1 MNEVIYSLL
10 IILMLLRFIGLIVCA
25 EYYFNTKKKIFLI
38 MSIAWLLWIFAVI
51 FAIFSDLSEIILFL
65 NVVFAS
71 LSSILMMLGLVFYFL
86 EFPLKIVF
94 LLIFIEVFVSIVLY
108 LFFGLLLSLSFS
120 NLINYIAI
128 FGAYLIP
135 LINRKRFK
143 EVLGKATRWYYS
155 LIIIG
160 VLFIPFSL
168 YFASKGYSFG
178 LYDSNNIIDII
189 INYSIAYLTTFLIL
203 IMIMNVENVI
213 STREKFVLKDEYS
226 HSLGNIMQAL
236 YSITDIMDN
245 NELDDKKLQNLK
257 KLHKE
262 KLNEARKLIKEIRKL

>member
-1 MNEVIYSLL
+1 MNETILSLL
-10 IILMLLRFIGLIVCA
+10 IILWLLRFIGLIVCA

-51 FAIFSDLSEIILFL
+51 SAIFSDVSDILLFL
-65 NVVFAS
+65 NIVFVS
-71 LSSILMMLGLVFYFL
+71 SSSILMMLGLVFYFL

-94 LLIFIEVFVSIVLY
+94 LLIFIEVFVSVILF
-108 LFFGLLLSLSFS
+108 LFFGISVSLIFS
-120 NLINYIAI
+120 SLINYIAT

-135 LINRKRFK
+135 IINRKRFK

-155 LIIIG
+155 LIIVG

-168 YFASKGYSFG
+168 YISSKGYSFG
-178 LYDSNNIIDII
+178 LYDSNNIIDIT

-213 STREKFVLKDEYS
+213 STREKFILKDEYS
-226 HSLGNIMQAL
+226 HNLGNIMQAL
-236 YSITDIMDN
+236 YIIADLRDSND
-245 NELDDKKLQNLK
+245 LDDKKLQDLL

-262 KLNEARKLIKEIRKL
+262 KLKEAGKLIKEIRKL

>member
-1 MNEVIYSLL
+1 MNETIFSLL
-10 IILMLLRFIGLIVCA
+10 IILALLRFIGLTLCI

-38 MSIAWLLWIFAVI
+38 MTIAWLLWIFAVI
-51 FAIFSDLSEIILFL
+51 FAIFSDLSEILLFL

-71 LSSILMMLGLVFYFL
+71 LSSILMLLGLVIYFL
-86 EFPLKIVF
+86 EFPLKIIF
-94 LLIFIEVFVSIVLY
+94 LLIFIEVFVSLVLF
-108 LFFGLLLSLSFS
+108 LFFGILISLSFS
-120 NLINYIAI
+120 NLINYIAT

-135 LINRKRFK
+135 IINRKRFK

-155 LIIIG
+155 LIIVG

-168 YFASKGYSFG
+168 YISSKGYSFG
-178 LYDSNNIIDII
+178 LYDSNNIIDIT
-189 INYSIAYLTTFLIL
+189 INYSIAYITTFLIL

-213 STREKFVLKDEYS
+213 SKREKFVLKDEYS

-236 YSITDIMDN
+236 YWIAELIDRKDI
-245 NELDDKKLQNLK
+245 DDKKLQSLNE
-257 KLHKE
+257 LHKE

>member
-1 MNEVIYSLL
+1 MNEAILSLL
-10 IILMLLRFIGLIVCA
+10 IILSLLRFIGLIVCA

-51 FAIFSDLSEIILFL
+51 FGIFSELSEILLFF
-65 NVVFAS
+65 NVVFVS

-86 EFPLKIVF
+86 EFPLKFIF
-94 LLIFIEVFVSIVLY
+94 YLIFLETFVSIILF
-108 LFFGLLLSLSFS
+108 LFFGLSISLGFS
-120 NLINYIAI
+120 NLINYIAT

-135 LINRKRFK
+135 IINRKRFK

-155 LIIIG
+155 LIITG
-160 VLFIPFSL
+160 VMFIPFSL
-168 YFASKGYSFG
+168 YISSKGYNFG
-178 LYDSNNIIDII
+178 LYDSNNIIDIT
-189 INYSIAYLTTFLIL
+189 INYLIAYLTTFLIL
-203 IMIMNVENVI
+203 IMIMNIENVI

-236 YSITDIMDN
+236 YSIADLMDSN
-245 NELDDKKLQNLK
+245 DLDDKKLQNLK

-262 KLNEARKLIKEIRKL
+262 KLSEAKKLIKEIRKL